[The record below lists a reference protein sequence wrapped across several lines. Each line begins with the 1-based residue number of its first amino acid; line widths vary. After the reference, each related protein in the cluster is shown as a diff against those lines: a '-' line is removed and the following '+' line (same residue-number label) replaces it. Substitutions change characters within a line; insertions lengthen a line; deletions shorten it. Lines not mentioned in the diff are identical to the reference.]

1 MDLKSI
7 ALESL
12 SRPFLLCFTEPILLC
27 TNMYLGLIYA
37 ILYTWFEAF
46 PFVFN
51 DLYHFDLG
59 SSGLTFLG
67 LLVGAVVIMGPYLVS
82 MICSHLN
89 KKLLC

>member
-1 MDLKSI
+1 
-7 ALESL
+7 
-12 SRPFLLCFTEPILLC
+12 
-27 TNMYLGLIYA
+27 MYLGLIYA

-67 LLVGAVVIMGPYLVS
+67 LLVGAVIIMGPYLVS
-82 MICSHLN
+82 IIYSSFNMKVGC
-89 KKLLC
+89 

>member
-1 MDLKSI
+1 MDVKSSI
-7 ALESL
+7 LESV

-46 PFVFN
+46 PLVFN
-51 DLYHFDLG
+51 NLYHFDLG

-67 LLVGAVVIMGPYLVS
+67 LLVGAVIVMGPYLVS
-82 MICSHLN
+82 IICPYFHMTLR
-89 KKLLC
+89 C